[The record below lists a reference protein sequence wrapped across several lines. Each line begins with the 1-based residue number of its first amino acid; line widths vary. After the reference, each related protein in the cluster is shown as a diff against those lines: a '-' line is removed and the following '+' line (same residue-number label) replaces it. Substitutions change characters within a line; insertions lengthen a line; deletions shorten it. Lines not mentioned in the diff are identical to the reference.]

1 MCLHG
6 VEKIFCVCVCLR
18 RLYNVGLVVALLVEA
33 SLLYELADTVDFV
46 CPSNVSQTKVVK
58 IKHM

>member
-1 MCLHG
+1 MIFICLSPSA
-6 VEKIFCVCVCLR
+6 LQR
-18 RLYNVGLVVALLVEA
+18 AVGLVVALLVEA